1 MGGVPGQAAAA
12 RTKRSYLAI
21 TSPLFSMAYAM
32 ASRLLSSAVPMDRPK
47 LRSPLAYEV
56 LAYLADHPAA
66 QDTLEGI
73 VQWWLLE
80 RYIADETKKVQ
91 EAILELTA
99 RGLLL
104 ERRNGSA
111 RLHYRI
117 DPGRLDEVR
126 SLLTEREEV

>member
-1 MGGVPGQAAAA
+1 
-12 RTKRSYLAI
+12 
-21 TSPLFSMAYAM
+21 
-32 ASRLLSSAVPMDRPK
+32 MDRSK

-66 QDTLEGI
+66 QDSLEGI

-91 EAILELTA
+91 EAVLELTA

-104 ERRNGSA
+104 ERRNGSSH
-111 RLHYRI
+111 LHYRI

-126 SLLTEREEV
+126 ALLAEREEA